1 MQIGLLERI
10 HDKFLASMDTEGFYH
25 YKAIV
30 DFVLE
35 LRRFEFDAHIVI
47 AGQNGVGKTMI
58 ALALAKMLDP
68 KVFGK
73 DNIIYAFH
81 DYGFF
86 IDKLSLQSETV
97 VMCDELGRFFN
108 YRTSMTRQQVAL
120 FNTIEI
126 ARANRI
132 ALIGCCRDA
141 RRLNNNYRN
150 GKVQIVIWV
159 IDRFETFEPY
169 ASYAMI
175 FVANP
180 ILEHLDKFEFDEA
193 FHGIKTIEEMR
204 LVGEQLTTFAG
215 YLNIFDVRR
224 DVTDEEIAEYKN
236 KKIRQMRAQAE
247 RNKRKA
253 VKGDEIDDKQQSD
266 IYSFERDG
274 VENEESVTDNSEIM
288 P

>member
-10 HDKFLASMDTEGFYH
+10 HDKFLNSMDSDGFFH
-25 YKAIV
+25 YSAIL

-35 LRRFEFDAHIVI
+35 LRKYEFDAHIVI

-58 ALALAKMLDP
+58 ALALAKMLDSN
-68 KVFGK
+68 VFK
-73 DNIIYAFH
+73 KNNIIYAFH
-81 DYGFF
+81 DYAFF
-86 IDKLSLQSETV
+86 IDKLSLQSETI

-159 IDRFETFEPY
+159 MDRFEFFEPY

-175 FVANP
+175 YVANP

-193 FHGIKTIEEMR
+193 FYGIKTIEEMR
-204 LVGEQLTTFAG
+204 MIGEQLNTFAG
-215 YLNIFDVRR
+215 YLNIFDVKR
-224 DVTDEEIAEYKN
+224 DVSDEELADYKN

-253 VKGDEIDDKQQSD
+253 LKGDELDDKRQSD
-266 IYSFERDG
+266 IYTFDQDG
-274 VENEESVTDNSEIM
+274 EENEEPVSDNAEII